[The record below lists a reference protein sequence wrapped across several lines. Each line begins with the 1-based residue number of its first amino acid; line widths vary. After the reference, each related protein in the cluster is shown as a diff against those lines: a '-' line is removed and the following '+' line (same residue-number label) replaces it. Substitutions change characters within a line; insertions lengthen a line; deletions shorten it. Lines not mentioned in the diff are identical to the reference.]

1 MKDHIKKI
9 IDSSY
14 EIASRWSDFAVLW
27 RLSGLP
33 VKTKFSRLYDET
45 FEKYCFINMQ
55 MIEGFYDPEV
65 VQSLDNPKLLPK
77 IAEVNNYLSTASK
90 CINNLLSEFN
100 IYQDANFREVESNLE
115 SIQGFVNGDH
125 VITIN
130 IGDHLDLFNESLFK
144 AHHVGVWWCVA
155 D

>member
-1 MKDHIKKI
+1 MKEHIKKI
-9 IDSSY
+9 IDSGY

-33 VKTKFSRLYDET
+33 VKTEFSRLYGET
-45 FEKYCFINMQ
+45 FEKYCYINMQ

-65 VQSLDNPKLLPK
+65 VQSLDNPKFLPEIEK
-77 IAEVNNYLSTASK
+77 VNNYLSTALN
-90 CINNLLSEFN
+90 CMNNLLSEFSL
-100 IYQDANFREVESNLE
+100 YKDAKFREVGSNLE

-130 IGDHLDLFNESLFK
+130 IGVHLDLFNESLFK